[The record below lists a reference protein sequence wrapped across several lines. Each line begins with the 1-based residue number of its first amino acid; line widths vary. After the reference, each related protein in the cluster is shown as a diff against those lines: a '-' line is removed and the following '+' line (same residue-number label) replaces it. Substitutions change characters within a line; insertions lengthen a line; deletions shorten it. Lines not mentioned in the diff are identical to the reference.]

1 MWHRYSEKKKAFDC
15 EDCTEALKIQRNCR
29 NHDKNTRFKLQYDN
43 REIIKECPNSYF
55 EGLTQAFFS
64 SYDTLKL
71 LKSMGINSSSNDLA
85 LLELEAYAI
94 IENEIEKLKDYTHK
108 KELRNAKQ

>member
-1 MWHRYSEKKKAFDC
+1 
-15 EDCTEALKIQRNCR
+15 
-29 NHDKNTRFKLQYDN
+29 
-43 REIIKECPNSYF
+43 
-55 EGLTQAFFS
+55 
-64 SYDTLKL
+64 
-71 LKSMGINSSSNDLA
+71 MGINSSSNDLA